1 MTTGIKTR
9 VAKGLSLAILSA
21 FTLSACESGIDL
33 GGYNL
38 TNGGERVAPRPNA
51 DSRGV
56 ISYPNYQVVVA
67 RQGDTV
73 IDVAKRIGI
82 PAKKLADHNGL
93 RLDQPLRR
101 GELLAIPGR
110 VSARGGSV
118 DIASIAGTAISNADA
133 RSQSTGPPPKSSAIE
148 PIRHQVERGETAYSI
163 ARLYDVSVTALA
175 SWNGL
180 GTDLSVRE
188 GQQLLIP
195 IVNTPAPRSTGTSK
209 PGKGTATPTPPS
221 ASKPLPKKVKPA
233 VVPASPDLGKLKTKS
248 DESKFLMPVNG
259 KIIAAYS
266 GKAGGNEGIDIAAST
281 GTAVK
286 SAGDGEVALISKS
299 VGSNTIVL
307 IRHAGNV
314 FTVYSNVTNVK
325 LTKGQQIKRGQ
336 RIGAVAE
343 GSPSI
348 LHFEVRE
355 GTKSVDPAPF
365 LK

>member
-9 VAKGLSLAILSA
+9 VTKGLSLAILTA
-21 FTLSACESGIDL
+21 FTLSACETGIDL

-38 TNGGERVAPRPNA
+38 TNGGERVAPRPAA

-56 ISYPNYQVVVA
+56 ISYPTYQVVVA

-73 IDVAKRIGI
+73 IDVAKRIGM

-93 RLDQPLRR
+93 GLDQALRR

-110 VSARGGSV
+110 VKTGATGV
-118 DIASIAGTAISNADA
+118 DITTIASTAISDADA
-133 RSQSTGPPPKSSAIE
+133 RAQSTGPPPKSSAIE
-148 PIRHQVERGETAYSI
+148 PIRHRVERGETAYSI

-195 IVNTPAPRSTGTSK
+195 IVETPAPRVSDASK

-221 ASKPLPKKVKPA
+221 ASKPLPKKVTKPKI
-233 VVPASPDLGKLKTKS
+233 PTSPDLGKLKTAS
-248 DESKFLMPVNG
+248 DDGKFLMPVTG

-266 GKAGGNEGIDIAAST
+266 GKAGGNEGIDIAASK

-286 SAGDGEVALISKS
+286 SADDGEVALISKS

-307 IRHAGNV
+307 IRHAGNIY
-314 FTVYSNVTNVK
+314 TVYSNVTDVK
-325 LTKGQQIKRGQ
+325 LTKGQKIKRGQ
-336 RIGAVAE
+336 RIGGVAA
-343 GSPSI
+343 GSPSY